1 MKSFGDDELREG
13 TGRDGNPA
21 LVAVDGKVYEV
32 TASRRWKNGRHMNSH
47 SAGRDLSAEME
58 TAPHG
63 MEVFDKV
70 ELVGELRGPEDG
82 KAAGGRAPAPPAL
95 IASVLSLHP
104 HPVSAHF
111 PIALAVAAGLF
122 TVVGVVFENESFRMA
137 ALYNLCFAA
146 AAVPVSMVTGLMSQR
161 YNYAGKWTTILR
173 WKFGLSLVI
182 ATLMVAAV
190 AIRLTMPESAI
201 PGRPL
206 YWVYSLIVVGLV
218 PIVTSVGYL
227 GGRITFPR

>member
-1 MKSFGDDELREG
+1 
-13 TGRDGNPA
+13 
-21 LVAVDGKVYEV
+21 VDGKVYDV

-63 MEVFDKV
+63 IEVFDNV
-70 ELVGELRGPEDG
+70 ELVGELRGSEDSEP
-82 KAAGGRAPAPPAL
+82 AGGRGTAPPAL
-95 IASVLSLHP
+95 VASLLSLHP

-122 TVVGVVFENESFRMA
+122 TVIGVAFDSESFRTA

-146 AAVPVSMVTGLMSQR
+146 AAVPVSIVTGLMSQR

-173 WKFGLSLVI
+173 WKFALSFVI
-182 ATLMVAAV
+182 ATMMVAAV
-190 AIRLTMPESAI
+190 TIRLTMPESAV
-201 PGRPL
+201 PGSPL
-206 YWVYSLIVVGLV
+206 YWVYSFIVVGLV
-218 PIVTSVGYL
+218 PVVATVGYL